1 MKKLLLYLL
10 LATLIF
16 SCRKHKTINSSP
28 IYFSRD
34 TSIVFHSLSD
44 TDSILNTCFS
54 PLRIVKKVAI
64 WKPTLDDLFNL
75 PISLD
80 GLVHTKIDTVVKLTE
95 ETYLIIFRTD
105 AYGQNGTILDCHVC
119 SPVYSIASIQQ
130 QNKQYNITNFKKN
143 LIAAGSFGHGYD
155 TLAVEK
161 FGKHYQ
167 LLKIA
172 SSYTGT
178 STNTMTNTF
187 FELNNYT
194 QIFQYN
200 SYRSVGDSS
209 EYDPDYHEIELN
221 LTHIAGRDNED
232 RDDIKLS
239 GIKTYFNTRSKS
251 IKKQKVTEYYRS
263 NDFGI
268 YQRTEN

>member
-1 MKKLLLYLL
+1 
-10 LATLIF
+10 
-16 SCRKHKTINSSP
+16 
-28 IYFSRD
+28 
-34 TSIVFHSLSD
+34 
-44 TDSILNTCFS
+44 
-54 PLRIVKKVAI
+54 
-64 WKPTLDDLFNL
+64 
-75 PISLD
+75 
-80 GLVHTKIDTVVKLTE
+80 
-95 ETYLIIFRTD
+95 
-105 AYGQNGTILDCHVC
+105 
-119 SPVYSIASIQQ
+119 
-130 QNKQYNITNFKKN
+130 
-143 LIAAGSFGHGYD
+143 
-155 TLAVEK
+155 
-161 FGKHYQ
+161 
-167 LLKIA
+167 
-172 SSYTGT
+172 
-178 STNTMTNTF
+178 MTNTF